1 MRSLLRFNPS
11 SRQNHRYHFALF
23 NAKYRQALAPQLS
36 ISATVT
42 VEIRN
47 YFTFLQNEG
56 LAMGLNSPF
65 SLRRAICLK
74 SEYYIGN
81 CGGVL
86 ELKFFIL
93 K

>member
-1 MRSLLRFNPS
+1 
-11 SRQNHRYHFALF
+11 
-23 NAKYRQALAPQLS
+23 
-36 ISATVT
+36 
-42 VEIRN
+42 
-47 YFTFLQNEG
+47 
-56 LAMGLNSPF
+56 MGLNSPF